1 MRNAMNG
8 ESLRKE
14 TDLEEEDTQLSLLD
28 LANTIVRRRRM
39 IIAATA
45 TIAVA
50 ALLISLASLLLPA
63 NTSFMPNLYK
73 PSASMLVNSDDSSGI
88 SSMLSSSGLSSLAG
102 LAGVSGGTSYGQLS
116 VYIAKSN
123 MVLDALIDKFAL
135 TARYKVKKSPKTD
148 TRKALLKHYSAAY
161 DDKTGILTISF
172 EDRDPEMARDLV
184 NYAVSLIDQRFTL
197 IGGNRNLTKKEQL
210 EQKLSDIQAQ
220 MSEIENEIQAFQK
233 KHGVLTVESAATEQV
248 STMAQVRSELIMKD
262 MEIKTYGDMSK
273 VQDPALM
280 RLKAERDNLSKLLDQ
295 LEQGSNKNE
304 KILPSQRELP
314 ALAIEFGHLQR
325 DLAVQEKVFE
335 LLTQQYELTK
345 LQISGSD
352 PIIQVL
358 EPAEAPDKKSG
369 PSRGMIC
376 VVATLAAFF
385 LSILAA
391 FVIEAVE
398 NVKKDPEAMAK
409 LKGSKE

>member
-1 MRNAMNG
+1 MDESSTQERPSNG
-8 ESLRKE
+8 EDE
-14 TDLEEEDTQLSLLD
+14 ISLLD
-28 LANTIVRRRRM
+28 LAGTLLKHKKLI
-39 IIAATA
+39 
-45 TIAVA
+45 
-50 ALLISLASLLLPA
+50 LISTICIAGMVLLYALGSLLLPS
-63 NTSFMPNLYK
+63 NVSYLPNVYK
-73 PSASMLVNSDDSSGI
+73 PKATMLVNSNDSSGL
-88 SSMLSSSGLSSLAG
+88 SSMLASSGLSSLAG
-102 LAGVSGGTSYGQLS
+102 MAGVSSGSSYGELS

-123 MVLDALIDKFAL
+123 TVLDALIDKFAL
-135 TARYKVKKSPKTD
+135 TARYKIKKSPKSD
-148 TRKALLKHYSAAY
+148 TRKALLEKYSASY
-161 DDKTGILTISF
+161 DEKTGILTISF
-172 EDRDPEMARDLV
+172 ENRDPDMARDLV
-184 NYAVSLIDQRFTL
+184 NYAVSLVDQRFTL
-197 IGGNRNLTKKEQL
+197 IGGNRNITKKEQL
-210 EQKLSDIQAQ
+210 EQKLSDVQTE
-220 MSEIENEIQAFQK
+220 MSHLEDETQAFQR
-233 KHGVLTVESAATEQV
+233 KHGMLTVESAATEQV

-280 RLKAERDNLSKLLDQ
+280 RLKAERDNLAKLLDQ
-295 LEQGSNKNE
+295 LEKGSERNE

-325 DLAVQEKVFE
+325 NLEVQEKVFE

-385 LSILAA
+385 FSVLAA
-391 FVIEAVE
+391 FVLEAIK
-398 NVKKDPEAMAK
+398 NIKADPEAMAK
-409 LKGSKE
+409 LRGEGK